1 MYKIIFK
8 PHEWLSLYYSVLV
21 VLFVWV
27 EPTPIANLPERLREE
42 TGVWWRTD
50 VRKVP
55 FCSPAEIEGQKCS
68 PKRVRKNLKKCEISM
83 LLDVF
88 YHKLIHLKVYIGV
101 LKALIVNNS

>member
-42 TGVWWRTD
+42 TGVWWRIINVTTNS
-50 VRKVP
+50 RP
-55 FCSPAEIEGQKCS
+55 LILTAEC
-68 PKRVRKNLKKCEISM
+68 
-83 LLDVF
+83 
-88 YHKLIHLKVYIGV
+88 
-101 LKALIVNNS
+101 